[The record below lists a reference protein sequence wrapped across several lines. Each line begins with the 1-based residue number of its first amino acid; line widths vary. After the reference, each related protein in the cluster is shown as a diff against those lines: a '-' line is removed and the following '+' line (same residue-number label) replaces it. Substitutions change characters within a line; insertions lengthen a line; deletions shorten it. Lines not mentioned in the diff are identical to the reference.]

1 MMTGVQICFI
11 YSLSI
16 IMSEFLNFQVEVCQ
30 LLTYTVTLS
39 KPLAMP
45 PFLQPVKYSPNV
57 KRGGGSSEGYHTAL
71 FFS

>member
-30 LLTYTVTLS
+30 LLTYT
-39 KPLAMP
+39 
-45 PFLQPVKYSPNV
+45 
-57 KRGGGSSEGYHTAL
+57 
-71 FFS
+71 